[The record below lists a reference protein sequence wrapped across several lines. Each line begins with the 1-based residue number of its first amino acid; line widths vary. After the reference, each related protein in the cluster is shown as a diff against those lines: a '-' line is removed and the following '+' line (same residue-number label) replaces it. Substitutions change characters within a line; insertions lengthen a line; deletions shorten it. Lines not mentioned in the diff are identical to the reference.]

1 MSRRKILS
9 FDGWKT
15 RFLLKLF
22 LVESVLEEHE
32 NRLFGTVD
40 LHVLAHDDHG
50 FGVHGL
56 TGEELKILE
65 PAQQIFHH
73 LQNTKTMVS
82 TIASSNIPNY
92 RSNNPKH
99 LNGAKIV

>member
-22 LVESVLEEHE
+22 LIESVLEEHE
-32 NRLFGTVD
+32 NRFLGSVD

-56 TGEELKILE
+56 AGEELKILE

-73 LQNTKTMVS
+73 LQIS
-82 TIASSNIPNY
+82 I
-92 RSNNPKH
+92 
-99 LNGAKIV
+99 